1 MAGVT
6 SANTSATLFKQY
18 WHEKFLKEL
27 RSQLVL
33 KDLGVMGRIPAGQ
46 GQSVHWLSMA
56 DMSIHTTAA
65 TENVD
70 PTTYTLSGGD
80 KTATL
85 TPYNDAITISRQTA
99 KVWINGSMDEVL
111 DKLSRHAA
119 AKIDR
124 IIRDTNLVSSGI
136 VAYTNA
142 LTARASIAQSSVCA
156 VDVADFRKNRTAMEN
171 KNVLPHTS
179 GFYIAVVHPDVA
191 YDIEGDNTNW
201 RDVVKYDPRTF
212 GNILKGEI
220 GEIHKI
226 RFIKTTEAWNSAV
239 GSWKVSQSASAT
251 VYQSYLLGD
260 QAFGVS
266 ELEDVDIIVKDPAPA
281 SSVNGYSTAG
291 YYFAMATRQLEP
303 SATIRLESASS
314 INNYS

>member
-27 RSQLVL
+27 RSKLVL
-33 KDLGVMGRIPAGQ
+33 RDLGTMGKIPAGQ
-46 GQSVHWLSMA
+46 GQQVHWLSMA

-65 TENVD
+65 TENTD

-124 IIRDTNLVSSGI
+124 IIRDTNLTASGI
-136 VAYTNA
+136 AAYTNA
-142 LTARASIAQSSVCA
+142 LTARASVAQSSVCA
-156 VDVADFRKNRTAMEN
+156 ADVADFRAQRAKLEQ
-171 KNVLPHTS
+171 KNVDPHS
-179 GFYIAVVHPDVA
+179 DGFYVAVAHPDVL

-201 RDVVKYDPRTF
+201 RDVVKYDSRTF
-212 GNILKGEI
+212 ANVLKGEV

-226 RFIKTTEAWNSAV
+226 RFVKTTEAWNSAV
-239 GSWKVSQSASAT
+239 GSWNVAQSASAT
-251 VYQSYLLGD
+251 VYQSYILGD
-260 QAFGVS
+260 QCYGVS

-291 YYFAMATRQLEP
+291 YYFAMATRQLEA
-303 SATIRLESASS
+303 SATVRLESASS
-314 INNYS
+314 LNNY

>member
-6 SANTSATLFKQY
+6 TANTSATLFKQY

-27 RSQLVL
+27 RSRLVL
-33 KDLGVMGRIPAGQ
+33 KDLGQMGKIPAGQ
-46 GQSVHWLSMA
+46 GQAIHWLSMA

-65 TENVD
+65 TENTD

-111 DKLSRHAA
+111 DKLARHAA
-119 AKIDR
+119 YKVDR
-124 IIRDTNLVSSGI
+124 IIRDTNLVASGI
-136 VAYTNA
+136 AAYTNS
-142 LTARASIAQSSVCA
+142 LTARASLPQSSVA
-156 VDVADFRKNRTAMEN
+156 VADVDDFRAQRAKLEQNSVEPLAG
-171 KNVLPHTS
+171 
-179 GFYIAVVHPDVA
+179 GFYVAVAHPDVL
-191 YDIEGDNTNW
+191 YDVEGDTNW
-201 RDVVKYDPRTF
+201 RDVVKYDTRTF
-212 GNILKGEI
+212 SNILKGEI

-239 GSWKVSQSASAT
+239 GSWNIAQSASAT
-251 VYQSYLLGD
+251 VYQSYILGD
-260 QAFGVS
+260 QCYGVS

-291 YYFAMATRQLEP
+291 YYFAMATRQLEA
-303 SATIRLESASS
+303 SATVRLESVSS
-314 INNYS
+314 LNAY